1 MKSPVESQLMEI
13 MSIINIRQVIGM
25 VENDHSRA
33 IELQEIILREE
44 EPVSRRAAWA
54 LDHFA
59 ELNPEIVRPLLP
71 ILISRLDEFKHP
83 AFQRHILRMVTN
95 CGIPD
100 GDPGFLISHCFDYL
114 NNSESPIAVKMFSM
128 VILVKF
134 VEKEPELIP
143 ELIETIENLMD
154 EASPGIKNAGG
165 KMLKHLQKMSKK
177 HSLKRST

>member
-1 MKSPVESQLMEI
+1 
-13 MSIINIRQVIGM
+13 
-25 VENDHSRA
+25 
-33 IELQEIILREE
+33 
-44 EPVSRRAAWA
+44 
-54 LDHFA
+54 
-59 ELNPEIVRPLLP
+59 
-71 ILISRLDEFKHP
+71 
-83 AFQRHILRMVTN
+83 
-95 CGIPD
+95 
-100 GDPGFLISHCFDYL
+100 
-114 NNSESPIAVKMFSM
+114 MFSM